1 MVATLAASLLREQ
14 PDLRRDPREL
24 HELEVKNK
32 YLGGEIYGVNGM
44 KTRRRT
50 ALVAQ
55 IPLPES

>member
-24 HELEVKNK
+24 RELEDKNK

-50 ALVAQ
+50 AIAAQ
-55 IPLPES
+55 